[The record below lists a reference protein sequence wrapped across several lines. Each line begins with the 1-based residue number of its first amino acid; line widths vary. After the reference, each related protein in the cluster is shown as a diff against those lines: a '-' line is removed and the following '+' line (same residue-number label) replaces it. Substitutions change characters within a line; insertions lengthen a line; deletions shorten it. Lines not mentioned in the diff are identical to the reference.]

1 MVAADKSSPRLGWVP
16 PDSVRALI
24 VRFANDW
31 LWPRRAQIV
40 TVLIVT
46 AALAGATVGYPLV
59 IKASFDTL
67 LGNDGG
73 GLVWVLV
80 AIVLITSARS
90 VLLYLQAVLS
100 NKFVIALATDIR
112 KQTFGKLLSLDF
124 GRLTSEAPGQH
135 VSRLTNEITFIE
147 TAVQAALNSA
157 VRDVLMI
164 IALVGTL
171 FYLDWVMSLV
181 ILLVYPIAFWPI
193 LEIGNRLRRVAKRT
207 QAELGGMTALL
218 TEKFSSVRLIKSFR
232 LEDYASK
239 QAADTFDEV
248 YRLRLKAIRGKAKVD
263 PLLEA
268 LGGIAVAGVI
278 ALAYWRISTGQA
290 TVGDFM
296 GFVSALLMAAQP
308 VRGLGNLAARLQE
321 GLAATE
327 KYYALIDETP
337 TITDRPSA
345 RELDV
350 GEARIAFE
358 NVSFSYPVAGAIPAL
373 REVSLDIPGG
383 ATVALVGRSGGGKST
398 MINLV
403 PRLFDVTEGRVTID
417 SQDIRDVT
425 LGSLRSRIALVSQD
439 ITLFD
444 DTIEANIALGR
455 LGADHDEIVAA
466 AQAAAADG
474 FIRAQPDG
482 YHTRIGDAGA
492 RLSGGQ
498 RQRLALAR
506 AILKDAPIL
515 LLDEAT
521 SALDTESE
529 RLVQAALDRFTKNR
543 TTIVIAHRLSTVK
556 DADRIVVLDQGR
568 IAEMGT
574 HDELRARGG
583 IYEELCQ
590 SQFVGDSTASTQG
603 TAQTGQQ
610 VAQPAK

>member
-455 LGADHDEIVAA
+455 LEADHDEIVAA

>member
-337 TITDRPSA
+337 AITDRPSA

-350 GEARIAFE
+350 SEARIAFE

-403 PRLFDVTEGRVTID
+403 PRLFDVTGGRVTID
-417 SQDIRDVT
+417 GQDIRDVT